1 MARGY
6 RMGIIGSLSFV
17 PEGSTVTPTDDIGIW
32 LKCAKRSENYTTL
45 QQVLADSTCLLALI
59 QSQNAVNYMVRST
72 TWASTVCANQTAMTD
87 IGGNN
92 YCANTLLGNSTWV
105 NAICNSTYFESV
117 LNAKVPAMTSNT
129 TPSGEVFASSERTN
143 YEAYKSLTRETGK
156 TALINSAAGT
166 WGYKFVNAVKIF
178 KFVCKEFGNTNVVA
192 RTSMF
197 KNAIIQGSNDNSTWT
212 DIYTIANTDNTSG
225 KQYEYVFDNST
236 TYQYYRLNITS
247 NFGNAGYTQIGTLA
261 QFYGRVDV

>member
-72 TWASTVCANQTAMTD
+72 TWASDVCANQTAMTD

-105 NAICNSTYFESV
+105 NAIGDSTYIESV
-117 LNAKVPAMTSNT
+117 LNTKVPTL
-129 TPSGEVFASSERTN
+129 SS
-143 YEAYKSLTRETGK
+143 
-156 TALINSAAGT
+156 
-166 WGYKFVNAVKIF
+166 
-178 KFVCKEFGNTNVVA
+178 NTNVLSSTVDSGLQKYYA
-192 RTSMF
+192 FNGNLTTDGQRWSTAPGSGYIGYNFSSPVRIHTIEVKNRVSGSNIRAF
-197 KNAIIQGSNDNSTWT
+197 KNFTLQGSNDGDNWT
-212 DIYTIANTDNTSG
+212 DIAELLNEVTTNNTTWRMSTVNSNSYSYIRALISTAYDSTSW
-225 KQYEYVFDNST
+225 T
-236 TYQYYRLNITS
+236 
-247 NFGNAGYTQIGTLA
+247 NAQEI